1 MEVIASSYNCP
12 CECRERMRE
21 NTKFEFDI
29 CNLIIHCY
37 ILIYYSC
44 TIAAVNQTNQTI
56 EVFQR
61 VTFVG
66 ATLRTQIR
74 IMHCVL
80 LLPYNPYRYLQN
92 CFVVMR
98 FAF

>member
-37 ILIYYSC
+37 IQCYYSF
-44 TIAAVNQTNQTI
+44 TISAVYQTNQTI
-56 EVFQR
+56 EVLER

-66 ATLRTQIR
+66 ATLQTQVR

-80 LLPYNPYRYLQN
+80 LLPERYLQN
-92 CFVVMR
+92 SFVVMR

>member
-1 MEVIASSYNCP
+1 MNV
-12 CECRERMRE
+12 ERIRE

-37 ILIYYSC
+37 IQCYYSC
-44 TIAAVNQTNQTI
+44 TISEVYQTNQTI
-56 EVFQR
+56 DDFQR

-66 ATLRTQIR
+66 ATLQTQIR

-80 LLPYNPYRYLQN
+80 LLPYNPYRYLQK
-92 CFVVMR
+92 CFVVMG